1 LNHGQQNYQWWFD
14 PMVNLGIHFDVIGL
28 SVYPAT
34 TTNWIADTTNAQNN
48 LLYCANRYGKE
59 VIVSETGMNVDAAQ
73 ACENMLEDLMNRT
86 QSVPNHKGL
95 GLFYWEPVTAYWGQ
109 GAYLFSG
116 KVGSATVAMDAFL
129 YSPNPPPAS
138 PVLSGSIVDAQ
149 LRLAWAAGA
158 SNYSMYLATNLVL
171 ANWQPVTNKPQASN
185 GMNYLSLPT
194 ANGIPQFFRLGN
206 P

>member
-1 LNHGQQNYQWWFD
+1 
-14 PMVNLGIHFDVIGL
+14 MVNLGIQFDVIGL

-59 VIVSETGMNVDAAQ
+59 VDVSETGMNVNAAQ
-73 ACENMLEDLMNRT
+73 ACENMLVDLMNRT

-116 KVGSATVAMDAFL
+116 KVGSPTVAMDAFL
-129 YSPNPPPAS
+129 FSPNPPPAS
-138 PVLSGSIVDAQ
+138 PVLSGSIVGGQ
-149 LRLAWAAGA
+149 LQLAWAAGA
-158 SNYSMYLATNLVL
+158 SNYSTYLASNLVP
-171 ANWQPVTNKPQASN
+171 AHWQLVTNKPQTSN
-185 GMNYLSLPT
+185 GMYYLSLPT
-194 ANGIPQFFRLGN
+194 TNRIQQFFRLSN